1 MTDLRKPNIE
11 GFQETISF
19 LKTVRC
25 LKISSGKLK
34 LLLLFEYCCFHHTSL
49 HKSTK
54 TTFIVYFQG
63 C

>member
-34 LLLLFEYCCFHHTSL
+34 LLLLLNIVAFIILHYTSQPKQL
-49 HKSTK
+49 L
-54 TTFIVYFQG
+54 
-63 C
+63 